1 MGYNVVNS
9 INVEGA
15 MEQTGDIVD
24 NEQTDNMILKDG
36 EYVVDVQSN
45 AYKHLPA
52 NTVFEGISLPVNDV
66 NGNPVDYT
74 KETNSGATQKDSDAT
89 SKIAELHGDD
99 DIQDGME
106 VYSLGGMR
114 LYNTGDASGLFK
126 KAMVKNGKTI
136 FIKVQ

>member
-1 MGYNVVNS
+1 MQRISSKDNS
-9 INVEGA
+9 LIKH
-15 MEQTGDIVD
+15 IKK
-24 NEQTDNMILKDG
+24 LKEKKYRQQYG